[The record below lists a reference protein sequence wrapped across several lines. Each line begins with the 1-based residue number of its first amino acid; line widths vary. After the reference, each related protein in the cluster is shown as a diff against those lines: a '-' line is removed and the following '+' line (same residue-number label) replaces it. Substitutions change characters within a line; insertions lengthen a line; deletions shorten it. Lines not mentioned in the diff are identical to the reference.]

1 MCKPLS
7 SSYWLQVSLIG
18 CAGTVLLLL
27 ASCGPKARVVGEVR
41 DGFGKPLPD
50 VEVSIPTTAYK
61 DRTGSNGKYAIP
73 FAPGKFSL
81 TFARAAYSN
90 YSVNQEVS
98 VETTVPLAAITL
110 YKHPP
115 EKGIWL
121 FGDNDY
127 VAIPPGKLISAGGD
141 RRNFAWTYQTTFRV
155 AGDFTRVMQQK
166 VFRFLDDSPEPLAL
180 LKVSDQGI
188 LATRAE
194 SWMGLGNTLGTR
206 IKEDIKG
213 VADDMMV
220 REVSL
225 GPGQYAYV
233 RLDQNSGRLSG
244 PVFPFAVQANK

>member
-1 MCKPLS
+1 MFKWLS
-7 SSYWLQVSLIG
+7 SGYRLQACLIG
-18 CAGTVLLLL
+18 TAATAVLLL

-41 DGFGKPLPD
+41 DGFGTPLRD
-50 VEVSIPTTAYK
+50 VEVSIPTTAFK

-81 TFARAAYSN
+81 GFARSGYSS

-98 VETTVPLAAITL
+98 VETTVPLATITL

-127 VAIPPGKLISAGGD
+127 VAIRPGKLISAGGD

-155 AGDFTRVMQQK
+155 SGDFTKVIQQK
-166 VFRFLDDSPEPLAL
+166 LFRFLDDSPEPLAL

-206 IKEDIKG
+206 IKEDTKG

-233 RLDQNSGRLSG
+233 RLDQNSGQLSE
-244 PVFPFAVQANK
+244 PVFPFDVQPNK